1 MGFTVFITFIIL
13 QRILE
18 LIISRKNEIWLRS
31 KGAIEYGHSHYP
43 LMVGLHVLFLVSL
56 ATEYLLRDNPSV
68 NIFFLSIY
76 LALVPVKLWT
86 LSFLGKYWNTKI
98 FRIYDTPPVKKGPYK
113 YVKHP
118 NYLIVVGEII
128 FIPMAFNLFYTAAL
142 FTVLNAIML
151 GVRIREE
158 NKVWRV

>member
-1 MGFTVFITFIIL
+1 MGFTVFITFIIW

-31 KGAIEYGHSHYP
+31 RGAVEYGHRHYP
-43 LMVGLHVLFLVSL
+43 LIVLLHGLFLVSL

-68 NIFFLSIY
+68 NIFFLSFY
-76 LALVPVKLWT
+76 LALIPVKVWT

-98 FRIYDTPPVKKGPYK
+98 FRISDTSPVKKGPYR
-113 YVKHP
+113 YIRHP
-118 NYLIVVGEII
+118 NYLIVAGEII
-128 FIPMAFNLFYTAAL
+128 FIPMAFNLFYTAVV

-151 GVRIREE
+151 LVRIREE
-158 NKVWRV
+158 NKVWRE